1 MRSIVGSSSSGWR
14 YMSSVLPRSERKV
27 SETMS
32 KAGMT
37 GAPQVR
43 GSPARPSPAR
53 DGVGREVAAPA
64 SDRRA
69 GLEGLARGGAPRSRR
84 PRSAGSRCST
94 EVERRHGHLL
104 EAGQVA
110 RDARED
116 LAQRE
121 AVGVGQELVV
131 FVGGHVLALDEL
143 KADVVGQVAARPAQL
158 LDAEGFVA
166 VGGEQGVGRHELP
179 AELDGRVSD
188 GGVVLRVVEARL
200 FVRVALPE
208 VGEVVDG
215 VADHRHVVGLLEGDD
230 VVEALLALLIE
241 LLACESRHDRS
252 PVHRALKLRAA
263 ETSLPQPSAPV

>member
-1 MRSIVGSSSSGWR
+1 MASSCSGVTVHVERAAAQRAEHVGDHVEGR
-14 YMSSVLPRSERKV
+14 DDGRPP
-27 SETMS
+27 
-32 KAGMT
+32 
-37 GAPQVR
+37 GARAAQGGHLLRVH
-43 GSPARPSPAR
+43 
-53 DGVGREVAAPA
+53 GVGREVAAHGVGHGEQA
-64 SDRRA
+64 
-69 GLEGLARGGAPRSRR
+69 LEGLAQGRR
-84 PRSAGSRCST
+84 PKQRPAHVQQVVSVRH